1 MRGWRLQRGGP
12 RDRLVRVL
20 HERGV
25 GHPGGPGSQVGQ
37 LPPSQDKQTIIWWHF
52 RNEKFYTCCDEP
64 YLDITFN
71 ITMRRKTLFYTVNLI
86 IPCMGISFL
95 TVLTFYLPSDSG
107 EKANWIFHF
116 IDFIFSLFVVFRW
129 LSQYPFWPVYM
140 CSSCWWWRLFLPPLL
155 LYLYSANIWYSP
167 WY

>member
-1 MRGWRLQRGGP
+1 MSSKMDIKWILNETKMDVISWWIQIWPHDSLLCTRP
-12 RDRLVRVL
+12 R
-20 HERGV
+20 
-25 GHPGGPGSQVGQ
+25 Q
-37 LPPSQDKQTIIWWHF
+37 QTVKWWHF

-107 EKANWIFHF
+107 EKVQSSPEKMEHF
-116 IDFIFSLFVVFRW
+116 IDIFIVCRW
-129 LSQYPFWPVYM
+129 RSQYPFWPVYM
-140 CSSCWWWRLFLPPLL
+140 CSSCSWSRSFLPHLS
-155 LYLYSANIWYSP
+155 LYLY
-167 WY
+167 

>member
-1 MRGWRLQRGGP
+1 MREEEEAAGRPFIKAHNVMTPL
-12 RDRLVRVL
+12 LC
-20 HERGV
+20 
-25 GHPGGPGSQVGQ
+25 
-37 LPPSQDKQTIIWWHF
+37 

-107 EKANWIFHF
+107 EKVRA
-116 IDFIFSLFVVFRW
+116 
-129 LSQYPFWPVYM
+129 
-140 CSSCWWWRLFLPPLL
+140 RLC
-155 LYLYSANIWYSP
+155 I
-167 WY
+167 

>member
-1 MRGWRLQRGGP
+1 MSSKMDIKWILNETKMDVISWWIQIWPHDSLLCTRP
-12 RDRLVRVL
+12 R
-20 HERGV
+20 
-25 GHPGGPGSQVGQ
+25 Q
-37 LPPSQDKQTIIWWHF
+37 QTVKWWHF

-107 EKANWIFHF
+107 EKANW
-116 IDFIFSLFVVFRW
+116 VFYWLYWHHLLHSRW
-129 LSQYPFWPVYM
+129 HSQYPFWPVYM
-140 CSSCWWWRLFLPPLL
+140 CSSYWWSRSFLPPLL